1 MPLGDRQGAWLALRH
16 TPGVGERLLQR
27 LMAAFPDP
35 TAIPRQS
42 PEALHAAAGVP
53 RPTAEAIR
61 AGRVDDSFAATR
73 DWLHAPHHH
82 LLCRTESPYPAALA
96 ELPDPP
102 ALLHLS
108 GDPAAVDAGPAFA
121 LVGSRS
127 ATRNGRET
135 ARAFARDLAAA
146 GFTIVSG
153 LARGI
158 DGAAHRGALD
168 AGGRTLAFLGCGPD
182 RVYPAEH
189 AELATEVAASGAILS
204 EYPVGAPPRRN
215 HFPQRNRIVSGLSL
229 GVLVVEAGLRSGA
242 LTTAR
247 WAGSQGREVMAV
259 PGSIH
264 SPQSRGPHSL
274 IRQGAKLVE
283 TLADIAEELP
293 RGRTVPSETAG
304 DDAAVAALP
313 AEHARVASCVDHGP
327 TAPDLVVA
335 RSGLTPDRVSAILLE
350 LEIQGVVAAEPGG
363 FYIRLPADGAQG
375 S

>member
-1 MPLGDRQGAWLALRH
+1 MGLGGTERLWLSIRH
-16 TPGVGERLLQR
+16 TPGVGEGTLRR

-35 TAIPRQS
+35 ATIPHQS
-42 PEALHAAAGVP
+42 PEDLRREAGVN
-53 RPTAEAIR
+53 RPTAEAIIR
-61 AGRVDDSFAATR
+61 GQVTDGFAADR
-73 DWLHAPHHH
+73 AWLEEDRRT
-82 LLCRTESPYPAALA
+82 LLCRPDPAYPQLLA
-96 ELPDPP
+96 ETADPP
-102 ALLHLS
+102 LLLYLAGDVTAL
-108 GDPAAVDAGPAFA
+108 DPGPTLAI
-121 LVGSRS
+121 VGSRGAS
-127 ATRNGRET
+127 RVGRET
-135 ARAFARDLAAA
+135 ARSFARDLASA

-158 DGAAHRGALD
+158 DGAAHRGVLE
-168 AGGRTLAFLGCGPD
+168 AGGRTVAVLGSGPD

-189 AELATEVAASGAILS
+189 AALAEEVAASGAVVS
-204 EYPVGAPPRRN
+204 EFPIGTPPRGGN
-215 HFPQRNRIVSGLSL
+215 FPRRNRIVSGLSL
-229 GVLVVEAGLRSGA
+229 GVLVVEAAQRSGA

-264 SPQSRGPHSL
+264 SPQSRGPHTL

-293 RGRTVPSETAG
+293 QGGAVPWQTAAHG
-304 DDAAVAALP
+304 EPGPGLS
-313 AEHARVASCVDHGP
+313 AEQRRVTSCVDFAP

-375 S
+375 